1 MGFKFGSR
9 LDPKAASAK
18 GSDDSGAAEDTPLNR
33 LRAGLGLQPAAPAL
47 SASAVVEARRVE
59 PQISRPGD
67 APASLEMNR
76 AAVMPS
82 EPKPIAAKPVEVKAP
97 EIKAPEAKA
106 PEAPEVR
113 APEVKAAE
121 AKPVEV
127 KPAEVKPAEVKAV
140 DVKPVEAKPVEA
152 KAPEPKP
159 APTITTTP
167 PRPAAT
173 PQPQRSASAAP
184 VPQSAPTPNTG
195 FSQSAEKTMD
205 APGQGA
211 GNNDPQQTNM
221 SSSSSEAIKTGPSIR
236 SGAEQPTAAS
246 AASAAP
252 RAAAP
257 ASPAS
262 PVAPSTPPA
271 GASRPIGA
279 APTGAAP
286 SGAVASGP
294 VQNAAPGGTPPAG
307 VPPRAPAAATPP
319 LHAAEL
325 VRSDAP
331 SVPVEYSGPTTRDDA
346 LLSCLVIMTRIFGSP
361 KSPAA
366 LSAGLPIGDE
376 GMTPDLFM
384 RAADRSSLS
393 ASQVRRKLDQ
403 VDKMSLPA
411 VLLLKNRKACVLL
424 APPRAGMAEIA
435 TPDNLDGSHS
445 YPLAELEA
453 VYTGVQ
459 LLVRPKIR
467 LDSRSAD
474 LTEAR
479 PRNWFWTNVAKFM
492 PVYGEVVVAALLINI
507 FTIATS
513 IFSMQVY
520 DRVVP
525 NKAEGTMWVLA
536 IGAITIFFFD
546 FILRTL
552 RAYFL
557 DKAGKSLDRKVSS
570 SLFEHVLSIR
580 MSSGPQSA
588 GAFAS
593 NIQSYE
599 TLRDFFTSA
608 TLSALIDLPFVL
620 VFLVIIFVIAGAV
633 AIVPAI
639 LVPAVILVS
648 FAVQAP
654 MQKAVE
660 RSYREMAQKHA
671 MLVETIN
678 GLDTIKTASAEGQ
691 MQRDWDGYVAASSS
705 SAAESRFWSTIA
717 INFVVMASN
726 LAFVGVLMVGCY
738 EIFSHDPTS
747 PYPAL
752 TTGAMV
758 AASMLTSRA
767 MAPLGQIAGLIV
779 RFHQSWT
786 SLKGLNRLM
795 DLPVERPQGKVFLR
809 RPRIDGAIEF
819 RNVVFKYPNAQTP
832 ALDGVSF
839 RIAPGERVGIVG
851 RIGSG
856 KTTIERLVMGLF
868 EPTDGA
874 VLVDGTDIRQ
884 LDPTDLRQ
892 SIGCVLQDPHLFFGS
907 VKDNIT
913 LGAPYV
919 DEESF
924 LRAATLAGVDQ
935 FVRQHPSGYDMPTG
949 ENGRYLSG
957 GQRQSVAVARALL
970 LNPPI
975 LVLDE
980 PTSSMDNSTENTFK
994 TRLGEIVPGK
1004 TLLLVTHRNSMLS
1017 LVDRL
1022 IVLDRGKVVADGP
1035 KAGVLDA
1042 LMKGRIRA
1050 NEG

>member
-18 GSDDSGAAEDTPLNR
+18 GSEDSGAVEDTPLSR
-33 LRAGLGLQPAAPAL
+33 LRAGLGLQPAAPAI
-47 SASAVVEARRVE
+47 SASAALEAKRVE
-59 PQISRPGD
+59 PKVSRPAD
-67 APASLEMNR
+67 VAAPVAPPRMN
-76 AAVMPS
+76 VS
-82 EPKPIAAKPVEVKAP
+82 NEAKPVEARPPEVKAAEAKPIQPDAKPIQP
-97 EIKAPEAKA
+97 EAKSVPVEAKPLPADAKPAEVKPVEAAAPEAKAPEAKA
-106 PEAPEVR
+106 PEA
-113 APEVKAAE
+113 
-121 AKPVEV
+121 KPT
-127 KPAEVKPAEVKAV
+127 
-140 DVKPVEAKPVEA
+140 
-152 KAPEPKP
+152 EPKVAPSISTAPRQP
-159 APTITTTP
+159 APQPMPRPVAATP
-167 PRPAAT
+167 NPIVPSAADKPMDAPRPMSTNAPSSEASAATAAAPRPAAPT
-173 PQPQRSASAAP
+173 PASAPSASP
-184 VPQSAPTPNTG
+184 
-195 FSQSAEKTMD
+195 
-205 APGQGA
+205 
-211 GNNDPQQTNM
+211 
-221 SSSSSEAIKTGPSIR
+221 
-236 SGAEQPTAAS
+236 SGANRPN
-246 AASAAP
+246 
-252 RAAAP
+252 
-257 ASPAS
+257 
-262 PVAPSTPPA
+262 VPPQ
-271 GASRPIGA
+271 GA
-279 APTGAAP
+279 APQGAAP
-286 SGAVASGP
+286 QG
-294 VQNAAPGGTPPAG
+294 AAPQGAQPAAG
-307 VPPRAPAAATPP
+307 VPPRAAPP
-319 LHAAEL
+319 LHIAEL
-325 VRSDAP
+325 VKADAP
-331 SVPVEYSGPTTRDDA
+331 SVPIEYSGPTTREDQ

-366 LSAGLPIGDE
+366 LAAGLPIGDD
-376 GMTPDLFM
+376 GMSPDLFL
-384 RAADRSSLS
+384 RAADRSGLS

-445 YPLAELEA
+445 YPLAELEE

-459 LLVRPKIR
+459 IVVRPKIR
-467 LDSRSAD
+467 LDTRSAD

-492 PVYGEVVVAALLINI
+492 PVYGEVVVAALLINV

-536 IGAITIFFFD
+536 LGAITIFIFD
-546 FILRTL
+546 FLLRTL

-570 SLFEHVLSIR
+570 SLFEHILSIR
-580 MSSGPQSA
+580 MSAGPQSA

-608 TLSALIDLPFVL
+608 TLSAVIDLPFVL
-620 VFLVIIFVIAGAV
+620 IFLVIIFIIAGPV
-633 AIVPAI
+633 AIVPAV

-648 FAVQAP
+648 FGVQAP

-717 INFVVMASN
+717 INFVVMSSN

-738 EIFSHDPTS
+738 MIFTHDPTS

-809 RPRIDGAIEF
+809 RPRIDGGIEF

-839 RIAPGERVGIVG
+839 RINPGERVGIVG

-919 DEESF
+919 DEDSF
-924 LRAATLAGVDQ
+924 LRAATLAGVDH
-935 FVRQHPSGYDMPTG
+935 FVRQHPLGYDMPTG

>member
-1 MGFKFGSR
+1 MGFKFRSR
-9 LDPKAASAK
+9 FDRPDEGAEKNPDAATA
-18 GSDDSGAAEDTPLNR
+18 DTPLAR
-33 LRAGLGLQPAAPAL
+33 LRSGLGLQSVASREAAAAAEAELMEPVRSGRDQSVRMAAPAIPDL
-47 SASAVVEARRVE
+47 PQDPPLRRAESAPVATA
-59 PQISRPGD
+59 
-67 APASLEMNR
+67 
-76 AAVMPS
+76 
-82 EPKPIAAKPVEVKAP
+82 PKPAP
-97 EIKAPEAKA
+97 IPT
-106 PEAPEVR
+106 PP
-113 APEVKAAE
+113 
-121 AKPVEV
+121 
-127 KPAEVKPAEVKAV
+127 PA
-140 DVKPVEAKPVEA
+140 
-152 KAPEPKP
+152 PKP
-159 APTITTTP
+159 APTVAP
-167 PRPAAT
+167 MAA
-173 PQPQRSASAAP
+173 
-184 VPQSAPTPNTG
+184 
-195 FSQSAEKTMD
+195 
-205 APGQGA
+205 
-211 GNNDPQQTNM
+211 
-221 SSSSSEAIKTGPSIR
+221 
-236 SGAEQPTAAS
+236 
-246 AASAAP
+246 
-252 RAAAP
+252 AAAP
-257 ASPAS
+257 ASPAPS
-262 PVAPSTPPA
+262 PKNPYPAESEMAKDAAAQSAATVENLQAARDVKASASAMEAPKGPSIRPQEAKAAPRPAAPQAAPA
-271 GASRPIGA
+271 GAAQA
-279 APTGAAP
+279 APRPNTPQSPAPQSSAPQAGGPQAGGSQAGGPQGNGPQGP
-286 SGAVASGP
+286 SGPARP
-294 VQNAAPGGTPPAG
+294 QPAPAPQPQPHTEVVRADPAG
-307 VPPRAPAAATPP
+307 M
-319 LHAAEL
+319 
-325 VRSDAP
+325 
-331 SVPVEYSGPTTRDDA
+331 PVEYSGAYGRDDQ
-346 LLSCLVIMTRIFGSP
+346 LLACLVIMTRLFGSP

-366 LSAGLPIGDE
+366 LASGLPLGEE
-376 GMTPDLFM
+376 GLSPDLFL
-384 RAADRSSLS
+384 RAADRAGLS
-393 ASQVRRKLDQ
+393 ANQVKRKLEE

-424 APPRAGMAEIA
+424 SPPRAGMAEIA
-435 TPDNLDGSHS
+435 TADNLDGSHS
-445 YPLAELEA
+445 YPLVELEQA
-453 VYTGVQ
+453 YTGFQIV
-459 LLVRPKIR
+459 VRPKIR
-467 LDSRSAD
+467 LDTRSAD
-474 LTEAR
+474 LTEAK
-479 PRNWFWTNVAKFM
+479 PRNWFWNSVAKYL
-492 PVYGEVVVAALLINI
+492 PVYAEVVVAALLINI
-507 FTIATS
+507 FTIVTS
-513 IFSMQVY
+513 IFSMQIY

-525 NKAEGTMWVLA
+525 NKAEGTLWYLVT
-536 IGAITIFFFD
+536 GAITVFLFD
-546 FILRTL
+546 FLLRTL

-557 DKAGKSLDRKVSS
+557 DRAGKSLDRKVSS

-620 VFLVIIFVIAGAV
+620 IFLVIIYVIAGAV
-633 AIVPAI
+633 AMVPMI
-639 LVPAVILVS
+639 LVPLVIGVSVLVQ
-648 FAVQAP
+648 VP
-654 MQKAVE
+654 MKKSVE

-691 MQRDWDGYVAASSS
+691 MQRDWDGYVAASSA
-705 SAAESRFWSTIA
+705 SAMESRFWSTIA
-717 INFVVMASN
+717 INFVVMSSN
-726 LAFVGVLMVGCY
+726 FAFVGVLLVGCY
-738 EIFSHDPTS
+738 EIILHDPTS

-795 DLPVERPQGKVFLR
+795 ELPVERPRGKVFLR

-839 RIAPGERVGIVG
+839 KIQPGERVGIVG

-868 EPTDGA
+868 EPSDGA

-913 LGAPYV
+913 LGASYV
-919 DEESF
+919 DEDSF
-924 LRAATLAGVDQ
+924 LRAATLAGVDS
-935 FVRQHPSGYDMPTG
+935 FVRQHPLGYDMPTG
-949 ENGRYLSG
+949 EGGRYLSG

-994 TRLGEIVPGK
+994 QRLSEIVGGK
-1004 TLLLVTHRNSMLS
+1004 TVLLVTHRNSMLT

>member
-1 MGFKFGSR
+1 
-9 LDPKAASAK
+9 
-18 GSDDSGAAEDTPLNR
+18 
-33 LRAGLGLQPAAPAL
+33 
-47 SASAVVEARRVE
+47 
-59 PQISRPGD
+59 
-67 APASLEMNR
+67 
-76 AAVMPS
+76 
-82 EPKPIAAKPVEVKAP
+82 
-97 EIKAPEAKA
+97 
-106 PEAPEVR
+106 
-113 APEVKAAE
+113 
-121 AKPVEV
+121 
-127 KPAEVKPAEVKAV
+127 
-140 DVKPVEAKPVEA
+140 
-152 KAPEPKP
+152 
-159 APTITTTP
+159 
-167 PRPAAT
+167 
-173 PQPQRSASAAP
+173 
-184 VPQSAPTPNTG
+184 
-195 FSQSAEKTMD
+195 
-205 APGQGA
+205 
-211 GNNDPQQTNM
+211 
-221 SSSSSEAIKTGPSIR
+221 
-236 SGAEQPTAAS
+236 
-246 AASAAP
+246 
-252 RAAAP
+252 
-257 ASPAS
+257 
-262 PVAPSTPPA
+262 
-271 GASRPIGA
+271 
-279 APTGAAP
+279 
-286 SGAVASGP
+286 
-294 VQNAAPGGTPPAG
+294 
-307 VPPRAPAAATPP
+307 
-319 LHAAEL
+319 
-325 VRSDAP
+325 
-331 SVPVEYSGPTTRDDA
+331 
-346 LLSCLVIMTRIFGSP
+346 
-361 KSPAA
+361 
-366 LSAGLPIGDE
+366 
-376 GMTPDLFM
+376 
-384 RAADRSSLS
+384 
-393 ASQVRRKLDQ
+393 
-403 VDKMSLPA
+403 
-411 VLLLKNRKACVLL
+411 
-424 APPRAGMAEIA
+424 
-435 TPDNLDGSHS
+435 
-445 YPLAELEA
+445 
-453 VYTGVQ
+453 
-459 LLVRPKIR
+459 
-467 LDSRSAD
+467 
-474 LTEAR
+474 
-479 PRNWFWTNVAKFM
+479 
-492 PVYGEVVVAALLINI
+492 
-507 FTIATS
+507 
-513 IFSMQVY
+513 
-520 DRVVP
+520 
-525 NKAEGTMWVLA
+525 MWYLA
-536 IGAITIFFFD
+536 IGAIIIFAFD

-580 MSSGPQSA
+580 MASGPQSA

-608 TLSALIDLPFVL
+608 TLSAVIDLPFVL
-620 VFLVIIFVIAGAV
+620 IFLVIIFIIAGPVAV
-633 AIVPAI
+633 VPAV

-648 FAVQAP
+648 ILVQGP

-738 EIFSHDPTS
+738 EIFTHDPTS

-795 DLPVERPQGKVFLR
+795 ELPVERPQGKVFLR
-809 RPRIDGAIEF
+809 RPRIDGGIEF

-839 RIAPGERVGIVG
+839 RIQPGERVGIVG

-919 DEESF
+919 DEDSF
-924 LRAATLAGVDQ
+924 IRAATLAGVDQ
-935 FVRQHPSGYDMPTG
+935 FVRQHPLGYDMATG

-994 TRLGEIVPGK
+994 QRLGEIVGGK
-1004 TLLLVTHRNSMLS
+1004 TVLLVTHRNSMLS

>member
-1 MGFKFGSR
+1 M
-9 LDPKAASAK
+9 
-18 GSDDSGAAEDTPLNR
+18 
-33 LRAGLGLQPAAPAL
+33 
-47 SASAVVEARRVE
+47 
-59 PQISRPGD
+59 
-67 APASLEMNR
+67 
-76 AAVMPS
+76 
-82 EPKPIAAKPVEVKAP
+82 
-97 EIKAPEAKA
+97 
-106 PEAPEVR
+106 
-113 APEVKAAE
+113 
-121 AKPVEV
+121 
-127 KPAEVKPAEVKAV
+127 
-140 DVKPVEAKPVEA
+140 
-152 KAPEPKP
+152 APEPKAAEP
-159 APTITTTP
+159 KLAPTITTTP
-167 PRPAAT
+167 PRPAAA
-173 PQPQRSASAAP
+173 PQPQRPASAAP
-184 VPQSAPTPNTG
+184 APQSAPTPNGG
-195 FSQSAEKTMD
+195 FSQSAEKIID
-205 APGQGA
+205 APGRGA
-211 GNNDPQQTNM
+211 GNNDPRQTNM
-221 SSSSSEAIKTGPSIR
+221 SSSSSEAIKTGPSTR
-236 SGAEQPTAAS
+236 GTAESPATS
-246 AASAAP
+246 APAAP

-257 ASPAS
+257 ASPVSAQ
-262 PVAPSTPPA
+262 STPPA
-271 GASRPIGA
+271 GTSR
-279 APTGAAP
+279 P
-286 SGAVASGP
+286 SGAP
-294 VQNAAPGGTPPAG
+294 QNAPQNVSQDGTPPTG
-307 VPPRAPAAATPP
+307 VPPRAPATATPP

-325 VRSDAP
+325 VRSDAA
-331 SVPVEYSGPTTRDDA
+331 SVPVEYSGPTTRDDQ

-366 LSAGLPIGDE
+366 LAAGLPIGDE
-376 GMTPDLFM
+376 GLTPDLFL
-384 RAADRSSLS
+384 RAADRATLS
-393 ASQVRRKLDQ
+393 ASQIKRKLDQ

-424 APPRAGMAEIA
+424 SPPRAGMAEIA

-459 LLVRPKIR
+459 IVVRPKIR
-467 LDSRSAD
+467 LDTRSAD

-492 PVYGEVVVAALLINI
+492 PVYGEVVVAALLINV

-580 MSSGPQSA
+580 MSAGPQSA

-608 TLSALIDLPFVL
+608 TLSAVIDLPFVL
-620 VFLVIIFVIAGAV
+620 VFLVIIFIIAGPV

-648 FAVQAP
+648 IAVQAP

-738 EIFSHDPTS
+738 EIFTHDPSS

-795 DLPVERPQGKVFLR
+795 DLPVERPEGKVFLR
-809 RPRIDGAIEF
+809 RPRIDGGIEF
-819 RNVVFKYPNAQTP
+819 RNVMFKYPNAQTP

-856 KTTIERLVMGLF
+856 KTTIERLVLGLF

-935 FVRQHPSGYDMPTG
+935 FVRQHPLGYDMPTG

-970 LNPPI
+970 LNPPV

-994 TRLGEIVPGK
+994 QRLGEIVPGK

>member
-1 MGFKFGSR
+1 MGFKFRSR
-9 LDPKAASAK
+9 FDRPEESGEKKPDGTSAA
-18 GSDDSGAAEDTPLNR
+18 DTPLAR
-33 LRAGLGLQPAAPAL
+33 LRSGLGLQSVAAREADAAAEAEAVAAEPIRPAGDPALRMAAPAISDL
-47 SASAVVEARRVE
+47 PPDPPLRAPVRTEAAPTVAAPPVAETPRLSTPAQSVPMSTPGLKNSYPVGVEPANDATAKSAVKPELQQAPRDVKASASPMEAPKV
-59 PQISRPGD
+59 
-67 APASLEMNR
+67 APSIR
-76 AAVMPS
+76 
-82 EPKPIAAKPVEVKAP
+82 AP
-97 EIKAPEAKA
+97 EIRSDSVK
-106 PEAPEVR
+106 PEVIK
-113 APEVKAAE
+113 PEVIKPEVMPAPTGE
-121 AKPVEV
+121 AKP
-127 KPAEVKPAEVKAV
+127 A
-140 DVKPVEAKPVEA
+140 
-152 KAPEPKP
+152 
-159 APTITTTP
+159 
-167 PRPAAT
+167 PRPAAPQSVPPQAPAQPAAAAPQPT
-173 PQPQRSASAAP
+173 PSASSGAPQGSGGAQPVAASSGSPQTGGQTGGPTGPARPKPAAAPQPQPHTEIVR
-184 VPQSAPTPNTG
+184 T
-195 FSQSAEKTMD
+195 E
-205 APGQGA
+205 
-211 GNNDPQQTNM
+211 
-221 SSSSSEAIKTGPSIR
+221 
-236 SGAEQPTAAS
+236 
-246 AASAAP
+246 
-252 RAAAP
+252 
-257 ASPAS
+257 
-262 PVAPSTPPA
+262 
-271 GASRPIGA
+271 
-279 APTGAAP
+279 
-286 SGAVASGP
+286 
-294 VQNAAPGGTPPAG
+294 
-307 VPPRAPAAATPP
+307 PAAI
-319 LHAAEL
+319 
-325 VRSDAP
+325 
-331 SVPVEYSGPTTRDDA
+331 PVEYSGATRPDDQ
-346 LLSCLVIMTRIFGSP
+346 LLACLVIMTRIFGSP

-366 LSAGLPIGDE
+366 LASGLPIGEE
-376 GMTPDLFM
+376 GMTPDLFL
-384 RAADRSSLS
+384 RAADRATLS
-393 ASQVRRKLDQ
+393 ANQIKRKLED

-424 APPRAGMAEIA
+424 SPPRAGMAEIA
-435 TPDNLDGSHS
+435 TADNLDGSHA
-445 YPLAELEA
+445 YPMVELEEA
-453 VYTGVQ
+453 YTGFQIV
-459 LLVRPKIR
+459 VRPKIR
-467 LDSRSAD
+467 LDTRSAD
-474 LTEAR
+474 MTEAK

-492 PVYGEVVVAALLINI
+492 PVYAEVVVAALLINI

-536 IGAITIFFFD
+536 IGAITIFAFD
-546 FILRTL
+546 FMLRTL

-557 DKAGKSLDRKVSS
+557 DKAGKALDRKVSS

-608 TLSALIDLPFVL
+608 TLSAVIDLPFVL
-620 VFLVIIFVIAGAV
+620 IFLVIIYIIAGEV
-633 AIVPAI
+633 A
-639 LVPAVILVS
+639 LVPMLLVPLVIGVS
-648 FAVQAP
+648 IFVQFP

-717 INFVVMASN
+717 INFVVMSSN

-738 EIFSHDPTS
+738 EIFTHDPSS
-747 PYPAL
+747 PYPSL

-795 DLPVERPQGKVFLR
+795 DLPIERPRGKVFLR

-819 RNVVFKYPNAQTP
+819 RNVVFKYPNSQTA

-839 RIAPGERVGIVG
+839 KINPGERVGIVG

-856 KTTIERLVMGLF
+856 KTTIERLVLGLF
-868 EPTDGA
+868 EPSEGA

-913 LGAPYV
+913 LGASYV

-935 FVRQHPSGYDMPTG
+935 FVRQHPLGYDMPTG
-949 ENGRYLSG
+949 EAGRYLSG
-957 GQRQSVAVARALL
+957 GQRQSVSVARALL
-970 LNPPI
+970 LNPPV

-994 TRLGEIVPGK
+994 QRLSEIVEGK
-1004 TLLLVTHRNSMLS
+1004 TVLLVTHRNSMLT

>member
-1 MGFKFGSR
+1 MEAS
-9 LDPKAASAK
+9 KA
-18 GSDDSGAAEDTPLNR
+18 G
-33 LRAGLGLQPAAPAL
+33 
-47 SASAVVEARRVE
+47 
-59 PQISRPGD
+59 
-67 APASLEMNR
+67 
-76 AAVMPS
+76 PS
-82 EPKPIAAKPVEVKAP
+82 IR
-97 EIKAPEAKA
+97 APEAKV
-106 PEAPEVR
+106 EAP
-113 APEVKAAE
+113 K
-121 AKPVEV
+121 
-127 KPAEVKPAEVKAV
+127 
-140 DVKPVEAKPVEA
+140 VEAAKVEPI
-152 KAPEPKP
+152 KAEPKP
-159 APTITTTP
+159 APRP
-167 PRPAAT
+167 QAPQAAAPQPAAPQQPSPQQPAAAASSAPQAGAAQAST
-173 PQPQRSASAAP
+173 PQASAQQAPQASAPQAAPARPKPAPQPQPHTEIVRAEP
-184 VPQSAPTPNTG
+184 VG
-195 FSQSAEKTMD
+195 M
-205 APGQGA
+205 
-211 GNNDPQQTNM
+211 
-221 SSSSSEAIKTGPSIR
+221 
-236 SGAEQPTAAS
+236 
-246 AASAAP
+246 
-252 RAAAP
+252 
-257 ASPAS
+257 
-262 PVAPSTPPA
+262 
-271 GASRPIGA
+271 
-279 APTGAAP
+279 
-286 SGAVASGP
+286 
-294 VQNAAPGGTPPAG
+294 
-307 VPPRAPAAATPP
+307 
-319 LHAAEL
+319 
-325 VRSDAP
+325 
-331 SVPVEYSGPTTRDDA
+331 PVEYSGSYGRDDQ
-346 LLSCLVIMTRIFGSP
+346 LLACLVIMTRIFGSP

-366 LSAGLPIGDE
+366 LANGLPIGDD
-376 GMTPDLFM
+376 GMTPDLFL
-384 RAADRSSLS
+384 RAADRAGLS
-393 ASQVRRKLDQ
+393 ANQVKRKLED

-424 APPRAGMAEIA
+424 SPPRAGMAEIA
-435 TPDNLDGSHS
+435 TTDNLDGSHS
-445 YPLAELEA
+445 FPLVELENEYSGFQI
-453 VYTGVQ
+453 V
-459 LLVRPKIR
+459 VRPKIR
-467 LDSRSAD
+467 LDTRSAD
-474 LTEAR
+474 LTEAK

-492 PVYGEVVVAALLINI
+492 PVYAEVVVAALLINV

-536 IGAITIFFFD
+536 IGAITIFAFD
-546 FILRTL
+546 FLLRTL

-557 DKAGKSLDRKVSS
+557 DRAGKALDRKVSS
-570 SLFEHVLSIR
+570 SLFEHILSIR

-620 VFLVIIFVIAGAV
+620 IFLVIIYIIAGAV
-633 AIVPAI
+633 AIVPMI
-639 LVPAVILVS
+639 LVPLVIGVS
-648 FAVQAP
+648 FFVQVP

-678 GLDTIKTASAEGQ
+678 GLDTIKAASAEGQ
-691 MQRDWDGYVAASSS
+691 MQRDWDGYVAASSA
-705 SAAESRFWSTIA
+705 SAQESRFWSTIA
-717 INFVVMASN
+717 INFVVMSSN

-738 EIFSHDPTS
+738 EIFTHDPTS

-795 DLPVERPQGKVFLR
+795 ELPVERPRGKVFLR

-839 RIAPGERVGIVG
+839 KINPGERVGIVG

-868 EPTDGA
+868 EPGDGA

-924 LRAATLAGVDQ
+924 LRAATLAGVDS
-935 FVRQHPSGYDMPTG
+935 FVRQHPLGYDMPTG
-949 ENGRYLSG
+949 EGGRYLSG

-994 TRLGEIVPGK
+994 QRLSEIVEGK
-1004 TLLLVTHRNSMLS
+1004 TVLLVTHRNSMLT

>member
-1 MGFKFGSR
+1 
-9 LDPKAASAK
+9 
-18 GSDDSGAAEDTPLNR
+18 
-33 LRAGLGLQPAAPAL
+33 
-47 SASAVVEARRVE
+47 
-59 PQISRPGD
+59 
-67 APASLEMNR
+67 
-76 AAVMPS
+76 
-82 EPKPIAAKPVEVKAP
+82 
-97 EIKAPEAKA
+97 
-106 PEAPEVR
+106 
-113 APEVKAAE
+113 
-121 AKPVEV
+121 
-127 KPAEVKPAEVKAV
+127 
-140 DVKPVEAKPVEA
+140 
-152 KAPEPKP
+152 
-159 APTITTTP
+159 
-167 PRPAAT
+167 
-173 PQPQRSASAAP
+173 
-184 VPQSAPTPNTG
+184 
-195 FSQSAEKTMD
+195 
-205 APGQGA
+205 
-211 GNNDPQQTNM
+211 
-221 SSSSSEAIKTGPSIR
+221 
-236 SGAEQPTAAS
+236 
-246 AASAAP
+246 
-252 RAAAP
+252 
-257 ASPAS
+257 
-262 PVAPSTPPA
+262 
-271 GASRPIGA
+271 
-279 APTGAAP
+279 
-286 SGAVASGP
+286 
-294 VQNAAPGGTPPAG
+294 
-307 VPPRAPAAATPP
+307 
-319 LHAAEL
+319 
-325 VRSDAP
+325 
-331 SVPVEYSGPTTRDDA
+331 
-346 LLSCLVIMTRIFGSP
+346 MTRLFGSP

-366 LSAGLPIGDE
+366 LANGLPIGEE
-376 GMTPDLFM
+376 GMTPDLFL
-384 RAADRSSLS
+384 RAADRASLS
-393 ASQVRRKLDQ
+393 ANQVKRKLAQ

-435 TPDNLDGSHS
+435 TADNLDGSHA

-453 VYTGVQ
+453 AYTGFQIV
-459 LLVRPKIR
+459 VRPKIR
-467 LDSRSAD
+467 LDTRSAD

-479 PRNWFWTNVAKFM
+479 PRNWFWTNVARYT
-492 PVYGEVVVAALLINI
+492 PVYAEVIVAALLINT

-525 NKAEGTMWVLA
+525 NKAEGTLWVLA
-536 IGAITIFFFD
+536 IGAVTIFGFD

-570 SLFEHVLSIR
+570 SLFEHILSIR
-580 MSSGPQSA
+580 MAAGPQSA

-599 TLRDFFTSA
+599 MLRDFFTSA
-608 TLSALIDLPFVL
+608 TLSAVIDLPFVL
-620 VFLVIIFVIAGAV
+620 IFIVIIYIIAGAV
-633 AIVPAI
+633 AIVPAL
-639 LVPAVILVS
+639 LVPMVILVS
-648 FAVQAP
+648 FFVQVP

-660 RSYREMAQKHA
+660 RTYRESAQKHA
-671 MLVETIN
+671 MLVEAIN
-678 GLDTIKTASAEGQ
+678 GLDTIKAASAEGQ
-691 MQRDWDGYVAASSS
+691 LQRDWDGYVAASSA
-705 SAAESRFWSTIA
+705 SAENSRFWSTIA
-717 INFVVMASN
+717 INFVVMSSN
-726 LAFVGVLMVGCY
+726 LAFVGVLVVGCY
-738 EIFSHDPTS
+738 EIIWHDPTS

-758 AASMLTSRA
+758 AASMLTSRS

-795 DLPVERPQGKVFLR
+795 ELPVERPRGKVFLR

-819 RNVVFKYPNAQTP
+819 RNVVFKYPNQQNA
-832 ALDGVSF
+832 ALDNVSF
-839 RIAPGERVGIVG
+839 KIAPGERVGIVG

-856 KTTIERLVMGLF
+856 KTTIERLVMNLF

-919 DEESF
+919 DEESIV
-924 LRAATLAGVDQ
+924 RAATLAGVDQ
-935 FVRQHPSGYDMPTG
+935 FVRQHPSGYDMQTG

-994 TRLGEIVPGK
+994 ARLAEIVEGK

>member
-18 GSDDSGAAEDTPLNR
+18 GSEDSGAAEDTPLNR
-33 LRAGLGLQPAAPAL
+33 LRAGLGLQPSAPAL
-47 SASAVVEARRVE
+47 SASAAVEAKRVE
-59 PQISRPGD
+59 PQISRPTEVPADQDQPSVIVSND
-67 APASLEMNR
+67 AKPAE
-76 AAVMPS
+76 AAPV
-82 EPKPIAAKPVEVKAP
+82 AAKPVATKPVDVKAL
-97 EIKAPEAKA
+97 EMKAPEA
-106 PEAPEVR
+106 
-113 APEVKAAE
+113 
-121 AKPVEV
+121 
-127 KPAEVKPAEVKAV
+127 KPAEVKPIEVKLAET
-140 DVKPVEAKPVEA
+140 PTPAA

-159 APTITTTP
+159 APTITTPP
-167 PRPAAT
+167 PRPASAT
-173 PQPQRSASAAP
+173 PA
-184 VPQSAPTPNTG
+184 PQSTPTSNNVYPP
-195 FSQSAEKTMD
+195 SAEKTMD
-205 APGQGA
+205 APGRGA
-211 GNNDPQQTNM
+211 GNNDPRQTNM
-221 SSSSSEAIKTGPSIR
+221 SAPSSEAAKTAPSIR
-236 SGAEQPTAAS
+236 TAEPTVSGASVSTP
-246 AASAAP
+246 AAP
-252 RAAAP
+252 RAAAT

-262 PVAPSTPPA
+262 AQPTPPA
-271 GASRPIGA
+271 GENR
-279 APTGAAP
+279 P
-286 SGAVASGP
+286 SGAP
-294 VQNAAPGGTPPAG
+294 QNAAPPPQGTSQGGTSPSGASPSAASQGGTPPTG
-307 VPPRAPAAATPP
+307 MPPRAPAAATPP

-325 VRSDAP
+325 VRTDAP
-331 SVPVEYSGPTTRDDA
+331 AVPVEYSGPTTREDQ

-366 LSAGLPIGDE
+366 LATGLPIGDE
-376 GMTPDLFM
+376 GMTPDLFL
-384 RAADRSSLS
+384 RAADRSGLS

-453 VYTGVQ
+453 VYTGMQIV
-459 LLVRPKIR
+459 VRPKIR
-467 LDSRSAD
+467 LDTRSAD
-474 LTEAR
+474 LTEAK

-492 PVYGEVVVAALLINI
+492 PVYGEVVVAALLINV

-536 IGAITIFFFD
+536 IGAITIFCFD

-557 DKAGKSLDRKVSS
+557 DKAGKSLDRKISS

-580 MSSGPQSA
+580 MASGPQSA

-608 TLSALIDLPFVL
+608 TLSAVIDLPFVL
-620 VFLVIIFVIAGAV
+620 IFLVIIFIIAGSV
-633 AIVPAI
+633 AIVPAL

-648 FAVQAP
+648 MAVQAP
-654 MQKAVE
+654 MKRAVE

-678 GLDTIKTASAEGQ
+678 GLDTIKAASAEGQ
-691 MQRDWDGYVAASSS
+691 MQRDWDGYVAASSA
-705 SAAESRFWSTIA
+705 SAMESRFWSTIA
-717 INFVVMASN
+717 INFVVMSSN

-924 LRAATLAGVDQ
+924 LRAATLAGVDH